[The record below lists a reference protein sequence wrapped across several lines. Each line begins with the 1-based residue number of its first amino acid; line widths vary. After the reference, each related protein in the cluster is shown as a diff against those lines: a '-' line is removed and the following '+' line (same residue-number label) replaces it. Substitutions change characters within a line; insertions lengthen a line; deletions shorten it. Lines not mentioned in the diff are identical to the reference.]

1 MIIDASGGGTPDT
14 TDRRQVNR
22 LIFMVTLATF
32 INYFDRGNL
41 STAAPLV
48 QSELALSA
56 SQLGLLFTAFYW
68 GYLPCMPAT
77 GALAERFGARTVLG
91 AGVAL
96 WSVATF
102 LTGFAGGFAS
112 LLLLRILLGLGE
124 SVTFPS
130 ASKLI
135 AGAVPLD
142 RLGVANGVLAFGYLL
157 GPAVGTFVGGHTM
170 ARFGWRP
177 AFIAFGLLSL
187 LWLWPWRRT
196 LIPTGQA
203 AARAVGPSFAQVLRQ
218 RALWGCCL
226 GHFSANYCYYFI
238 MAWLPFFMVKS
249 RGYSMSAMS
258 DIVSW
263 AYLLNAVGALA
274 MGWAADRWIRAGG
287 SATVIYKSTMAVA
300 HLGGIACMLGVVL
313 LPQAGSIAALFAFEL
328 ISGASYPGIY
338 AIPQI
343 IAGPEATGR
352 WVGVQNTAGNTAGL
366 LAPWITGLLVDR
378 TGHFELAFALSAA
391 VSLLGFVGWVMM
403 LPRIAPRRWAAAA
416 SAAPTF

>member
-1 MIIDASGGGTPDT
+1 M

-22 LIFMVTLATF
+22 LIAMVTLATF

-48 QSELALSA
+48 QSELGLSA
-56 SQLGLLFTAFYW
+56 GQLGLLFTAFYW

-77 GALAERFGARTVLG
+77 GALAERFGARRVLG

-96 WSVATF
+96 WSLAT
-102 LTGFAGGFAS
+102 LATGFASGFAS
-112 LLLLRILLGLGE
+112 LLLLRIPLGLGE

-135 AGAVPLD
+135 AAAVPIE

-170 ARFGWRP
+170 ANFGWRP

-187 LWLWPWRRT
+187 LWLWPWRST
-196 LIPTGQA
+196 PITGSQVPAQA
-203 AARAVGPSFAQVLRQ
+203 MAAPSFAQVLRQ

-263 AYLLNAVGALA
+263 AYLLNAAGALA
-274 MGWAADRWIRAGG
+274 MGWASDRWIRRGG
-287 SATVIYKSTMAVA
+287 STTVIYKSTMAVA

-313 LPQAGSIAALFAFEL
+313 LPQTGSIAALFVFEL

-352 WVGVQNTAGNTAGL
+352 WVGVQNTIGNTAGL
-366 LAPWITGLLVDR
+366 VAPWITGLLVDR
-378 TGHFELAFALSAA
+378 TGHFELAFTLSAA
-391 VSLLGFVGWVMM
+391 VSLLGFVGWVMV
-403 LPRIAPRRWAAAA
+403 LPAIRPLKWSSVA
-416 SAAPTF
+416 